1 MGAIRRH
8 MHHQS
13 LLISLGT
20 MSRVVGSKRYPT
32 FLPRNHQ
39 LWREWK
45 DKVNDGSAKQLVNL
59 INFPISKASI
69 R

>member
-1 MGAIRRH
+1 MGPIRRH
-8 MHHQS
+8 VHHQS
-13 LLISLGT
+13 LGISLGT
-20 MSRVVGSKRYPT
+20 MSGVAGSKSYPA

-59 INFPISKASI
+59 ISFPISRASS